1 MGDSIGPKGRPVL
14 ATSFREE
21 AAAAL
26 PVLRRLTREQEA
38 QLVLD
43 RKLLLVAVCAL
54 NHWSAEEI
62 VAAYQITRAECVK
75 PDLRA
80 CANGL
85 GRRALQAIWLPQR
98 NQAEALGLSPQIGG
112 DVAAMWADSPV
123 LWVNGLLDARTLHS
137 DPSETSNS
145 FKVCGDFH
153 ESRSYD
159 ATVSYHARWLPSRRS
174 PETRAVVSRNCFSS
188 RSNRTATKSS
198 SRRQGEGPLQP
209 GTANASPR

>member
-1 MGDSIGPKGRPVL
+1 MSRFPTYPVLMGDSIGPKGRPVL

-38 QLVLD
+38 QHVLD

-75 PDLRA
+75 PDSRA

-85 GRRALQAIWLPQR
+85 GRGAVSHMAP
-98 NQAEALGLSPQIGG
+98 
-112 DVAAMWADSPV
+112 AA
-123 LWVNGLLDARTLHS
+123 
-137 DPSETSNS
+137 NS
-145 FKVCGDFH
+145 SG
-153 ESRSYD
+153 S
-159 ATVSYHARWLPSRRS
+159 
-174 PETRAVVSRNCFSS
+174 TRAF
-188 RSNRTATKSS
+188 AADWG
-198 SRRQGEGPLQP
+198 RRGSYVG
-209 GTANASPR
+209 